1 MAEWMTIRVV
11 LADGQGIEL
20 DPAPGRVLLAHTEHT
35 FAELADAIDGAF
47 GRWDPTPAH
56 EFEVEG
62 RIVASD
68 PGALPVLM
76 PGAHPEHS
84 ETRTLGEVGLRLGSR
99 FTYLFDP
106 NQRWVHQCRVEQAGL
121 DPFTMVED
129 EPEVPI
135 PVFGW
140 GDIPDQF
147 GRVEEDDEPYLP
159 DEALAD
165 ALEEALAEDDDLEV
179 GLDLEAADEGAE
191 AVDWA
196 QPEPSS
202 WRVVA
207 QALEGVEVPRPDEEL
222 REAVDR
228 LHLHSDDDE
237 WPWAVLYAAG
247 GLDVESLPE
256 NDEELWLELAA
267 GVVVPRDAVPLE
279 PDVEESWAGL
289 EPADWA
295 GAVIGL
301 TRAGAGQD
309 ASPRT
314 LLKLIADCAEIDAGE
329 LDDEEEAGL
338 LAGFETVV
346 ALWQALGIVD
356 EERRL
361 TALGHWGLSKAL
373 ERAWS

>member
-20 DPAPGRVLLAHTEHT
+20 DPTPGRVMLAHAEHT
-35 FAELADAIDGAF
+35 FAELADAVDGAF

-62 RIVASD
+62 RMVASD
-68 PGALPVLM
+68 PDALPVLM
-76 PGAHPEHS
+76 PDAHPEHS
-84 ETRTLGEVGLRLGSR
+84 DVRTLGEVGLRPGSR

-106 NQRWVHQCRVEQAGL
+106 RQRWVHHCRVEEVGL
-121 DPFTMVED
+121 DPFSLVEE
-129 EPEVPI
+129 EPDLPV

-140 GDIPDQF
+140 GDVPDQY

-179 GLDLEAADEGAE
+179 VLDLEAEVGASG
-191 AVDWA
+191 WP

-207 QALEGVEVPRPDEEL
+207 QALDGVEIPRPEDEL

-228 LHLHSDDDE
+228 LHLHSDSDE
-237 WPWAVLYAAG
+237 WPWSVLWAAG
-247 GLDVESLPE
+247 GMEEDALPE
-256 NDEELWLELAA
+256 DDQELWLELAA
-267 GVVVPRDAVPLE
+267 GVVVPRDAVPLDPE
-279 PDVEESWAGL
+279 AEEAWAAL

-301 TRAGAGQD
+301 TRAEVGQD
-309 ASPRT
+309 ATPRT
-314 LLKLIADCAEIDAGE
+314 LLGLIAECAEIDAGE
-329 LDDEEEAGL
+329 LDEDEEAGL
-338 LAGFETVV
+338 VAGFETVV
-346 ALWQALGIVD
+346 GLWQALGAVD
-356 EERRL
+356 DDGRL
-361 TALGHWGLSKAL
+361 TALGRWGLAKAL
-373 ERAWS
+373 ERAWA

>member
-20 DPAPGRVLLAHTEHT
+20 DPAPGRVMLAHAEHT
-35 FAELADAIDGAF
+35 FAELADAVDGAF

-62 RIVASD
+62 RLVASD
-68 PGALPVLM
+68 PAGLPVLM
-76 PGAHPEHS
+76 PDAHPENS
-84 ETRTLGEVGLRLGSR
+84 DLRTLGEVGLRQGSR

-106 NQRWVHQCRVEQAGL
+106 QQRWLHHCRVEEVGL
-121 DPFTMVED
+121 DPFTLVEE
-129 EPEVPI
+129 EPELPV

-140 GDIPDQF
+140 GDVPDQY
-147 GRVEEDDEPYLP
+147 GRMEEDDEPYLP

-179 GLDLEAADEGAE
+179 VLDLEAEAGGAE
-191 AVDWA
+191 WA
-196 QPEPSS
+196 RPEPSS

-207 QALEGVEVPRPDEEL
+207 QALNGLDVPRPDDEL

-228 LHLHSDDDE
+228 LHLHSDSDE
-237 WPWAVLYAAG
+237 GPWGVLWAAS
-247 GLDVESLPE
+247 GLEEDALPAD
-256 NDEELWLELAA
+256 DEELWLELAA
-267 GVVVPRDAVPLE
+267 GVVVPRDVVPLDPE
-279 PDVEESWAGL
+279 AEEAWAAL

-301 TRAGAGQD
+301 TRAEIGQD
-309 ASPRT
+309 ATPKT
-314 LLKLIADCAEIDAGE
+314 LLGLIAACAEIDAGE
-329 LDDEEEAGL
+329 LDEEEEAAL
-338 LAGFETVV
+338 VAGFETVV
-346 ALWQALGIVD
+346 ALWQALGAVD
-356 EERRL
+356 ETGRL
-361 TALGHWGLSKAL
+361 TALGRWGLARAL

>member
-20 DPAPGRVLLAHTEHT
+20 DPTPGRVMLAHAEHT

-56 EFEVEG
+56 EFDVEG
-62 RIVASD
+62 RLLASD
-68 PGALPVLM
+68 PAAVPVLL
-76 PGAHPEHS
+76 PGSDAEHS
-84 ETRTLGEVGLRLGSR
+84 ETRTLGEVGLRAGSR

-106 NQRWVHQCRVEQAGL
+106 QQRWVHQCRVEEMAL
-121 DPFTMVED
+121 DPFTLVDE

-140 GDIPDQF
+140 GDVPDQY
-147 GRVEEDDEPYLP
+147 GRMEEDDEPYLP

-179 GLDLEAADEGAE
+179 VLDLEAAETGEGII
-191 AVDWA
+191 DWA

-207 QALEGVEVPRPDEEL
+207 QALDGLELPRPDEEL

-228 LHLHSDDDE
+228 LHLHTDSDE
-237 WPWAVLYAAG
+237 WPWDVLWAAG
-247 GLDVESLPE
+247 GMAEDELPE
-256 NDEELWLELAA
+256 DDQELWLELAA
-267 GVVVPRDAVPLE
+267 GVVVPRDAVPLD
-279 PDVEESWAGL
+279 PDAEEAWAAL

-301 TRAGAGQD
+301 TRAGVGQD

-314 LLKLIADCAEIDAGE
+314 LLGLIADCAEIDAGE
-329 LDDEEEAGL
+329 LDEDEEAGL
-338 LAGFETVV
+338 VAGFETVV
-346 ALWQALGIVD
+346 ALWRALGAVD
-356 EERRL
+356 EKGQL
-361 TALGHWGLSKAL
+361 TALGRWGLPKAL
-373 ERAWS
+373 ERAWT